1 MPIVTVHMLA
11 GRSLEQ
17 KRRLVAMLS
26 DAMVACVGA
35 RRASVNVIINEIPI
49 ENWAQDGLLLSEFE
63 DRADAARG

>member
-1 MPIVTVHMLA
+1 MPIVSVHMLA

-17 KRRLVAMLS
+17 KRRLVAALS

-49 ENWAQDGLLLSEFE
+49 ENWARDGLLISEFE
-63 DRADAARG
+63 EGADDSRG